1 MGEATQSSRVVIL
14 GAGQAGGETALRL
27 RAGGFQ
33 GEITLIGDEPIA
45 PYQRPP
51 LSKAYLT
58 GELDADRLPL
68 RPLEVY
74 AAENIHLLLGRRANW
89 IDRQSKRVRLEGG
102 QELPYDA
109 LVIATGA
116 RPRRLTAPGADLPGV
131 HVLRSA
137 ADVAAIKAELKSGA
151 RLAVIGAGYIGLEAA
166 ASARKLGAQVTV
178 LEAAV
183 RPLARV
189 TSPEVAGFFLD
200 QHVAHGVQFRLA
212 AQAAVFKGSDRVRA
226 VGLAD
231 GDEVAADLVIV
242 GVGVIADVGLAEKA
256 GLIIDNGIVTDRACR
271 TADPAIYAIGD
282 VARRPITHYGG
293 RMERLESVHSAIEGA
308 KIAAAGILGA
318 PPPAEETP
326 WFWSDQYDLKLQIAG
341 LFQGYDQL
349 VLRGSMEAKSFAVF
363 YLRAGQLLAV
373 DAINRPAEYAAGKIL
388 IQRGARVDAAR
399 LSDESIAMKTF
410 LQA

>member
-1 MGEATQSSRVVIL
+1 
-14 GAGQAGGETALRL
+14 
-27 RAGGFQ
+27 
-33 GEITLIGDEPIA
+33 
-45 PYQRPP
+45 
-51 LSKAYLT
+51 
-58 GELDADRLPL
+58 
-68 RPLEVY
+68 
-74 AAENIHLLLGRRANW
+74 
-89 IDRQSKRVRLEGG
+89 
-102 QELPYDA
+102 
-109 LVIATGA
+109 
-116 RPRRLTAPGADLPGV
+116 
-131 HVLRSA
+131 VLRSA
-137 ADVAAIKAELKSGA
+137 ADVAAIKAELKPGA

-166 ASARKLGAQVTV
+166 ASARKLGAEVTV

-271 TADPAIYAIGD
+271 TTDPSIYAIGD
-282 VARRPITHYGG
+282 VARRPMTHYGG

-308 KIAAAGILGA
+308 KIAVAGILGV